1 MQVQQVGRTDQ
12 QGHVGHVGHVRAKPD
27 SDRLVRWSAVAF
39 VAGLLAAFAGCET
52 VKGLRT
58 DITKAA
64 DGVKGDSTPSSVAT
78 IGPAAS
84 SITSEPDIRV
94 RITAGVRE
102 KVIGGPATVVVRLSG
117 TGTGVKP
124 AAPVTLA
131 TPIKITSGPAGLRV
145 ADAGGDIT
153 TFDAGSQIEVLSS
166 DGRAE
171 VQAAGGTP
179 LRMENA
185 SYPGFVQIKPRWN
198 EDATQMDIIVVM
210 PIESYLPGV
219 LSHELFPNWPRQT
232 NEAQAVAART
242 YAIHERNRAR
252 TENRPWDV
260 EDTESD
266 QVFGGVT
273 RNPIPNE
280 AVRNTRGQ
288 VLTSQGRLIRAY
300 YSSQCGGRPG
310 SASAVWP
317 TRKGWEFNLA
327 EPLQGKSRDHACQQ
341 STLYRWQITRTDDD
355 VNKRLRAWG
364 QRTKHE
370 AATLTRLR
378 LVAVEK
384 RNDADRPNSYTLT
397 DDNSRTYSIRA
408 EELREALNERVSGLP
423 AITRENRVNSGDLE
437 LEVWADQ
444 ARIRGRGWGHGVGMC
459 QWCAKGFADQGKD
472 WNTMLRLFYPGAEVV
487 KAY

>member
-1 MQVQQVGRTDQ
+1 MQLQQVGQ
-12 QGHVGHVGHVRAKPD
+12 LGQSGQVRVMGEGAA
-27 SDRLVRWSAVAF
+27 LVRWSGVAF

-52 VKGLRT
+52 VKGFRT

-64 DGVKGDSTPSSVAT
+64 DGVQGDTASNAAM

-84 SITSEPDIRV
+84 TITTEPDIRV
-94 RITAGVRE
+94 RITAGTRE
-102 KVIGGPATVVVRLSG
+102 KIIAGPAKVVVRLSG
-117 TGTGVKP
+117 TGGGVRP
-124 AAPVTLA
+124 ATLA

-145 ADAGGDIT
+145 ADGRGDIT

-166 DGRAE
+166 DGSTDG
-171 VQAAGGTP
+171 QAAGGTP

-185 SYPGFVQIKPRWN
+185 SYPGFVLVKPRWN
-198 EDATQMDIIVVM
+198 DDPTQMDVVVMM

-273 RNPIPNE
+273 RSPIPNE
-280 AVRNTRGQ
+280 AVRNTKGQ

-327 EPLQGKSRDHACQQ
+327 VPLQGKTRDHACQQ
-341 STLYRWQITRTDDD
+341 SSLYRWQITRTDDD

-370 AATLTRLR
+370 VATLTRLR
-378 LVAVEK
+378 LVEVEK

-408 EELREALNERVSGLP
+408 EELREALNERVSGLL
-423 AITRENRVNSGDLE
+423 AISRENRVNSGDLE

-472 WNTMLRLFYPGAEVV
+472 WNTMLKLFYPGAEVV